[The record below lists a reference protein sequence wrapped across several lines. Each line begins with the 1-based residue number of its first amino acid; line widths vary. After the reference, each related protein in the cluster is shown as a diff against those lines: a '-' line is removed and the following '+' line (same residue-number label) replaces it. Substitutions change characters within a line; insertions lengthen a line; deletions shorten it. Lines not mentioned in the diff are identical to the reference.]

1 MAKNKR
7 VRFQLPSS
15 RNYYCEMTKNPSGY
29 ELVFFQSSTK
39 KKKVVIREDQLDR
52 HYLHKIAVSIGIEFY
67 ALTGPYDVADEILRQ
82 WAKNFEDRGF
92 LQKIFGK

>member
-1 MAKNKR
+1 MDKNKR

-15 RNYYCEMTKNPSGY
+15 RNYFCEMAKKPSGY

-39 KKKVVIREDQLDR
+39 IKTVTVNEKQIDR

-82 WAKNFEDRGF
+82 WQKNFEGKGF
-92 LQKIFGK
+92 FQRLFGK